1 MELVS
6 LKGVSKESKIQL
18 LRELG
23 YDSDGR
29 YVLKDGRPL
38 VDESVD
44 EKVTLDNMLILPGS
58 EAVVIVD
65 SPLSIA
71 AYFEEHGDWD

>member
-1 MELVS
+1 VELVS
-6 LKGVSKESKIQL
+6 LKGVSKESKIAL

-23 YDSDGR
+23 YDSDGTC
-29 YVLKDGRPL
+29 VLKDGQPV

-44 EKVTLDNMLILPGS
+44 ERVTLDNMLILPGS
-58 EAVVIVD
+58 AAVVIVD
-65 SPLSIA
+65 SPLSVA

>member
-23 YDSDGR
+23 YDSDGK
-29 YVLKDGRPL
+29 YVLKDGQPV
-38 VDESVD
+38 VDEYID
-44 EKVTLDNMLILPGS
+44 ENATLDNVLILPGS
-58 EAVVIVD
+58 TVVIVD

-71 AYFEEHGDWD
+71 AYFEEHGDWG